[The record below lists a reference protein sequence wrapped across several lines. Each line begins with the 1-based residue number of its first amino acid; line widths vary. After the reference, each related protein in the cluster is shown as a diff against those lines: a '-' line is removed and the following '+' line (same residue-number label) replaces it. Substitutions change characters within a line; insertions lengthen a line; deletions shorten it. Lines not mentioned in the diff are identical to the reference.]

1 MISNL
6 EPSSELF
13 LANVDKV
20 RRRIADANRQ
30 VSSGKRISQ
39 PADAPDDID
48 AVLQLSALASAINLM
63 DRARTLATQGA
74 NSVMDA
80 AARRSLAGEGQ
91 SLLEEMVSFSRTT
104 VQGSYVF
111 SGDRDDAP
119 AYAQDAASPTG
130 VTQLQ
135 TAVATRRIEDP
146 AGGSFVSSK
155 SAQEI
160 FDARNDDGSP
170 ATDNVFAAL
179 NALQAALASGDA
191 TMVSQCVGSIQS
203 AAARLNSIQAFYGT
217 VQNRIR
223 DGQDFGG
230 RYDTE
235 LKTQLSDKEDADVAA
250 AALELST
257 GNTQLQAAFQM
268 QAAMPRKSLFD
279 FIG

>member
-30 VSSGKRISQ
+30 VSSGKHISQ

-48 AVLQLSALASAINLM
+48 AVLQLRTDQQRNDQIQSNLGLALAKAQTADGALASAIKLM

-170 ATDNVFAAL
+170 AT
-179 NALQAALASGDA
+179 
-191 TMVSQCVGSIQS
+191 
-203 AAARLNSIQAFYGT
+203 
-217 VQNRIR
+217 
-223 DGQDFGG
+223 
-230 RYDTE
+230 
-235 LKTQLSDKEDADVAA
+235 
-250 AALELST
+250 
-257 GNTQLQAAFQM
+257 
-268 QAAMPRKSLFD
+268 
-279 FIG
+279 